1 MNDLDLIT
9 QLRPDEPLAVAREL
23 ASARSRLTDAIAAE
37 LSPAQAPAAVH
48 PIIEQQRLIPPDV
61 PSRPVRPG
69 HRRASAIVALTAAA
83 AGVAAA
89 VLLVVPGSH
98 GHPTIPPPTASGHP
112 AQASR
117 VRPFTG
123 RLTAA
128 RFLDAAARAALTKPA
143 RPPQPGQFVYAETEG
158 PGGSS
163 RYQIWQSADGSQ
175 SGLVINGQGAAP
187 LPACTVAQAA
197 TGHCATTAGYLPGL
211 PVHPYGVLAYLTKIG
226 LADAADTPGGSK
238 LHKDIPHWLAN
249 DLGKTLAVLLSD
261 TYLQPAQRAALY
273 EFMARTPGFTV
284 AGHVTD
290 AVGRAGVGIQWTYQG
305 ITSLII
311 FSRQDYAYLGLRTV
325 APGQPAYSSALVKF
339 GIVAKL
345 PPHASPSPAP
355 KAAVKGKPG
364 ASPSPRG

>member
-9 QLRPDEPLAVAREL
+9 RLRPDEPLADAHEL
-23 ASARSRLTDAIAAE
+23 APARRHLTDAIAAE

-48 PIIEQQRLIPPDV
+48 PFFEQQRLTPPDV

-69 HRRASAIVALTAAA
+69 HRRAFAVVALSAAA

-89 VLLVVPGSH
+89 VLLAVPRAH
-98 GHPTIPPPTASGHP
+98 DHPAVGPSTASSHP

-128 RFLDAAARAALTKPA
+128 RFLDAAARAALTQPA

-175 SGLVINGQGAAP
+175 AGLVINGQGAFP

-197 TGHCATTAGYLPGL
+197 TGHCAATAGYLPGL
-211 PVHPYGVLAYLTKIG
+211 PVQPRGVLAYLTKIG
-226 LADAADTPGGSK
+226 LAGPADTPGGAK
-238 LHKDIPHWLAN
+238 LHKDIPHWVAN

-284 AGHVTD
+284 AAHVTD
-290 AVGRAGVGIQWTYQG
+290 AVGRSGVGIQWTYQG

-311 FSRQDYAYLGLRTV
+311 FSRQDYAYLGVRTV
-325 APGQPAYSSALVKF
+325 APGQPAYSSALVRF

-345 PPHASPSPAP
+345 PPHAAPGPAP
-355 KAAVKGKPG
+355 KPLHEGKPT